1 MMNHHKPPAIPN
13 NFGPTL
19 LIIAGLWLTP
29 VLVGIPILWLGITQ
43 LRDHQGRRSF
53 ALGSNS

>member
-1 MMNHHKPPAIPN
+1 MSSAPSREAAPIPN

-19 LIIAGLWLTP
+19 LIIAGLSLTP
-29 VLVGIPILWLGITQ
+29 ALVGVPILWLGLSQ

-53 ALGSNS
+53 PWW